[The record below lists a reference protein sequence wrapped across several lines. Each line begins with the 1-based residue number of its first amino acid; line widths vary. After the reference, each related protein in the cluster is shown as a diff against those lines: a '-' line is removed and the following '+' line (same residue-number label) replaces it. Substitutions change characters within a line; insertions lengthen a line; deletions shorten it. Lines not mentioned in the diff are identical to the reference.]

1 MHIAASGGTFAA
13 TIKLLLRR
21 WKCFHGVNEILNLF
35 IESFLLW
42 NNYIRNTV
50 LFILRMVGANY
61 LWFTLHTGPYFWLS

>member
-35 IESFLLW
+35 IESIISALEQLDLK
-42 NNYIRNTV
+42 YYT
-50 LFILRMVGANY
+50 
-61 LWFTLHTGPYFWLS
+61 